1 MQLRIP
7 TSTPVMRIPRILP
20 LLATAGLFAL
30 TACQQVPVTGRS
42 QLNLVDDADIRKKSI
57 EQFEEMKKKFP
68 VSKNREHIA
77 RVQRVGQR
85 LSRVAFWDVPNAD
98 WEFVVF
104 EQPNTIN
111 AFAMPGGKVGVFSG
125 LFKITANDDQLAS
138 VLAHEISH
146 VAARHSHERF
156 SQMMIA
162 QTGTV
167 AATGAL
173 IASGTGGYAA
183 NAVLDGYGRVS
194 GVVVTAYDRDKEKEA
209 DHIGMIYMARAGYNP
224 EEAIKVMEQLEQATA
239 NKPKPPAWFSTHPS
253 HPERILRMMDIMP
266 KALEA
271 YAQSKPQAVSPTPG
285 KQ

>member
-1 MQLRIP
+1 
-7 TSTPVMRIPRILP
+7 MRIPRILP
-20 LLATAGLFAL
+20 LMASAGLLCL

-42 QLNLVDDADIRKKSI
+42 QLNLVDDADIRAKSQA
-57 EQFEEMKKKFP
+57 QFEEMKKKFP
-68 VSKNREHIA
+68 LSKNREHIA

-85 LSRVAFWDVPNAD
+85 LSRVAFWDVSNAD

-125 LFKITANDDQLAS
+125 LFKITSNDDQLAS
-138 VLAHEISH
+138 VLAHEIAH
-146 VAARHSHERF
+146 VAAKHSHERF
-156 SQMMIA
+156 SQMLVA
-162 QTGTV
+162 QAGTV
-167 AATGAL
+167 ATTGAL

-183 NAVLDGYGRVS
+183 NAVLDGYGRAS
-194 GVVVTAYDRDKEKEA
+194 GALVTGYDREKEKEA

-239 NKPKPPAWFSTHPS
+239 NKPKPPAWFSTHPT
-253 HPERILRMMDIMP
+253 HPERILRMLDIMP
-266 KALEA
+266 KAKEA
-271 YAQSKPQAVSPTPG
+271 YAKSSPQAVTATPI